1 MNVTLT
7 LTVAAAVR
15 IVTLD
20 QQSFWYDE
28 AVTLED
34 VQGSLTDVVGRV
46 RGSEATPPL
55 YFVLAWAWRQSVGTG
70 EVGLRLLSTVIGV
83 VTVAL
88 VIAATQRLT
97 DRPTALLAGA
107 LAALNPF
114 LIYYA
119 QEARAYA
126 LLALLTFS
134 SVAAAAIAVRERR
147 RAYIAAWAITAALG
161 LVTHYFAIFIVAP
174 TAMWLLLAYP
184 MRRPAAIA
192 VGFVGLTGLAVL
204 PLLVEQR
211 GSGRTDWV
219 TASPLHTR
227 SLQLPEEVLAGPEA
241 WRPIPLTAL
250 ALAGLATAIAA
261 GGRSAGRHRDV
272 AVVMVLLAAS
282 AIAIALVIAR
292 AGLDVILPRNF
303 IPVVPVLIVGVAAA
317 VAPALGGGAEGNV
330 RIAAL
335 VGTAVVFLVGLA
347 GVVAP
352 IVDRDVRRRPDWR
365 AAADAVS
372 AGGRPGFLVVA
383 PPSNT
388 RPLRVYLPLKRIPMQ
403 RIRARKI
410 AVVRLL
416 VDVGGRAAPSGRGAR
431 LQGFSLS
438 RMRPSRQIEVLV
450 YRAAREKFVSRSELR
465 RIARPGRARL
475 ASVR

>member
-1 MNVTLT
+1 LEFRDVSRPDRPDQRTRSEFGWWGMNVTLT

-184 MRRPAAIA
+184 MRR
-192 VGFVGLTGLAVL
+192 
-204 PLLVEQR
+204 
-211 GSGRTDWV
+211 
-219 TASPLHTR
+219 
-227 SLQLPEEVLAGPEA
+227 
-241 WRPIPLTAL
+241 
-250 ALAGLATAIAA
+250 
-261 GGRSAGRHRDV
+261 
-272 AVVMVLLAAS
+272 
-282 AIAIALVIAR
+282 
-292 AGLDVILPRNF
+292 
-303 IPVVPVLIVGVAAA
+303 
-317 VAPALGGGAEGNV
+317 
-330 RIAAL
+330 
-335 VGTAVVFLVGLA
+335 
-347 GVVAP
+347 
-352 IVDRDVRRRPDWR
+352 
-365 AAADAVS
+365 
-372 AGGRPGFLVVA
+372 
-383 PPSNT
+383 
-388 RPLRVYLPLKRIPMQ
+388 
-403 RIRARKI
+403 
-410 AVVRLL
+410 
-416 VDVGGRAAPSGRGAR
+416 
-431 LQGFSLS
+431 
-438 RMRPSRQIEVLV
+438 
-450 YRAAREKFVSRSELR
+450 
-465 RIARPGRARL
+465 
-475 ASVR
+475 